1 MSARPS
7 PSGKPDEEADLG
19 APIGL
24 ALLGLFLAA
33 VGIAVGAA
41 STWQVPLFIAALA
54 CVSVAGMG
62 FFFELAKG
70 NSRESYNDFG
80 TVFALFGVA
89 ALLVVLTKVYDYS
102 STITTVMSVAALA
115 AGGFAVIGLGIGIQR
130 LLKECPDPPRPIGEV
145 RSPEKGRSSGVD
157 SRTQRAS
164 RPAKRTLMTRYELLS
179 LIQLTVFGVLTFA
192 ATILAAYIQKS

>member
-1 MSARPS
+1 
-7 PSGKPDEEADLG
+7 
-19 APIGL
+19 
-24 ALLGLFLAA
+24 
-33 VGIAVGAA
+33 
-41 STWQVPLFIAALA
+41 
-54 CVSVAGMG
+54 MG

-115 AGGFAVIGLGIGIQR
+115 AGGFAVIGLGVGIQQ
-130 LLKECPDPPRPIGEV
+130 LLKERP
-145 RSPEKGRSSGVD
+145 
-157 SRTQRAS
+157 